1 MKSLL
6 LTLMFAVVLAPFASA
21 QKSAGKSLKATGTIV
36 SATDTNLV
44 ISSSTKKE
52 STFVLN
58 ADTKKDGAI
67 APGEKVSVSYKMEG
81 KDMVA
86 TSVKASGGGATSA
99 STGGATKP
107 ATKKKAG
114 S

>member
-1 MKSLL
+1 LL
-6 LTLMFAVVLAPFASA
+6 FAVALVPYAGA
-21 QKSAGKSLKATGTIV
+21 QTKSAAKSRKATGTII

-44 ISSSTKKE
+44 ISSASKKE

-58 ADTKKDGAI
+58 ADTKKTGAMT
-67 APGEKVSVSYKMEG
+67 PGEKVSVTYKMDG

-86 TSVKASGGGATSA
+86 TSVKASAGSATTASAGGAA
-99 STGGATKP
+99 KST
-107 ATKKKAG
+107 TKKKTG